1 MQDCIQLITYYF
13 LLNDLIGM
21 LYREQ
26 DLEAV
31 TKNYYMYISYCFVF
45 QPKQTNHHEHV
56 LEILHVIHLLKRRF
70 GLYVKSLEISRNVPL
85 HQLQTFSLRL
95 LFLKIGLP
103 FVLD

>member
-1 MQDCIQLITYYF
+1 
-13 LLNDLIGM
+13 M

-31 TKNYYMYISYCFVF
+31 TKYMCKLLYISYCFVF

-85 HQLQTFSLRL
+85 HQLKTSSLRL

-103 FVLD
+103 YVLD